1 MLGTAMGIRF
11 NRRYDTLASNSASVV
26 HVAAEVRVAVRV
38 LFFVEKLNLH
48 AGMLNA
54 IVLAE
59 DCVSSFEDALLLAVL
74 VAVEGDMTRHAHL
87 QVVQGPDV
95 KVMYSFDSLDEFKI
109 LDHFVRV
116 DVPRRS
122 LQHYHQALPE
132 GQSGRVEHNNREEV
146 GTDGINHPE
155 VGPGVH
161 NAGCD

>member
-1 MLGTAMGIRF
+1 M
-11 NRRYDTLASNSASVV
+11 V

-95 KVMYSFDSLDEFKI
+95 KVMYSLDSLDEFEI

-122 LQHYHQALPE
+122 LQHDHHALPE
-132 GQSGRVEHNNREEV
+132 GQSGCVKHDDSEEV
-146 GTDGINHPE
+146 GANRVNHPE